1 MWPLTQAARRPV
13 KGRVRKVSNSKTA
26 RRTRAPAR
34 KPLLREAP
42 APSWIRNVV
51 FCVAAGIVLGVGGF
65 AVVSSGA
72 ATQLA
77 AAGGAAVQKALVAAG
92 LKIARVTVTGRD
104 RAGREDLLAALGA
117 ERGQPIMAFDCDAA
131 RARLI
136 ALPWI
141 ADATVRR
148 VFPGDIQV
156 DITERKPFAVWQ
168 NEGTLMLVDKTG
180 FPIMPVS
187 ARDLTRYPHVVG
199 AGAAENA
206 AALMAALKAFPD
218 IESRVRAAVRVGDRR
233 WDLQL
238 ANGIAI
244 ELPEDGI
251 EGALREVTRLDREM
265 SVLSSDIKAIDM
277 RFKDRWIL
285 KVPPGAQSLKPGP
298 SRAT

>member
-1 MWPLTQAARRPV
+1 MWPLTQGTRRPAR
-13 KGRVRKVSNSKTA
+13 GRVRKGSNKKA
-26 RRTRAPAR
+26 VTRAR
-34 KPLLREAP
+34 TPLLRDAP
-42 APSWIRNVV
+42 PPSWIRNVV
-51 FCVAAGIVLGVGGF
+51 FCVVTGIVLGVGGF
-65 AVVSSGA
+65 ALVSSGTA
-72 ATQLA
+72 ARLGGASGAFAQRALT
-77 AAGGAAVQKALVAAG
+77 AGGLR
-92 LKIARVTVTGRD
+92 IARVTVTGRD
-104 RAGREDLLAALGA
+104 RAGSGDILAALGA
-117 ERGQPIMAFDCDAA
+117 VRGQSILAFDCVAA
-131 RARLI
+131 RERLI
-136 ALPWI
+136 AMPWI
-141 ADATVRR
+141 ADAEVRR

-168 NEGTLMLVDKTG
+168 NEGTLTLVDKTG

-206 AALMAALKAFPD
+206 AALMTALKAFPD

-244 ELPEDGI
+244 ELPEEGV
-251 EGALREVTRLDREM
+251 EGALQEVTRLDREM
-265 SVLSSDIKAIDM
+265 NVLSSDIKAIDM

-285 KVPPGAQSLKPGP
+285 KVPPGAQPSKPGS